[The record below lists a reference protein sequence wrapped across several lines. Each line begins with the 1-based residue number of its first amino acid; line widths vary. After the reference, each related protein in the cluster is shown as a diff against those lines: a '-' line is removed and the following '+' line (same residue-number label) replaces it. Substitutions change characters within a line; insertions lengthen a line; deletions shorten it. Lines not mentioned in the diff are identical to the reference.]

1 MNSVS
6 PSVSNR
12 KSAHSLSEDVVVKVD
27 ETSARSLARDDDEAW
42 PGPVARD
49 VASVDREVLGVD
61 RVAVQVLLHLEG
73 VLALHPLA
81 HRARLGEEGRLVGVD
96 AEREALADEEGMTE
110 TTNVW
115 SAAAAKICWPRR
127 W

>member
-49 VASVDREVLGVD
+49 VASVDREELGVD

-81 HRARLGEEGRLVGVD
+81 HRARLGEEPSSAVKRK
-96 AEREALADEEGMTE
+96 ETKTE
-110 TTNVW
+110 TTSVW
-115 SAAAAKICWPRR
+115 SAAAKKSCWPRV